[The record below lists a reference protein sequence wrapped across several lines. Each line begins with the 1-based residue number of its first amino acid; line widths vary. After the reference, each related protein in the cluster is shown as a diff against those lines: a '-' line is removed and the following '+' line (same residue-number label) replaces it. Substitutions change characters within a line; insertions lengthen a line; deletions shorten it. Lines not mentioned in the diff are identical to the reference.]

1 MGRLLVLAIVV
12 SASTTAGALDAAA
25 WKQRSIYQVLTD
37 RFALRSG
44 DRDTCDDPGC
54 EPPKGYVRRS
64 TCFALTCVC
73 VSVCLCV
80 CVSACLCVCVCLC
93 LSVCLCVSLRVCVSV
108 CLPVCLFACQPACQ
122 PACLPACLPVSLSLA
137 PSLSAY

>member
-1 MGRLLVLAIVV
+1 MLAIVV

-64 TCFALTCVC
+64 TYFAALTC
-73 VSVCLCV
+73 
-80 CVSACLCVCVCLC
+80 
-93 LSVCLCVSLRVCVSV
+93 
-108 CLPVCLFACQPACQ
+108 
-122 PACLPACLPVSLSLA
+122 
-137 PSLSAY
+137 